1 MTTGSMPLV
10 KLVTAE
16 RISGSNA
23 GRATSSRIY
32 TGILIKK
39 PVVGEPVVIFRD
51 PDGRRMTTSPVQR
64 VLSDPDGDT
73 LWVETMNST
82 YRLSFPTL

>member
-1 MTTGSMPLV
+1 V

-16 RISGSNA
+16 RIGGSTV
-23 GRATSSRIY
+23 GRHTASTIY
-32 TGILIKK
+32 TGVLLRK

-51 PDGRRMTTSPVQR
+51 PDGRRMMTSPVQR

-73 LWVETMNST
+73 LWIVTLNST
-82 YRLSFPTL
+82 YRLSFREL

>member
-1 MTTGSMPLV
+1 MASSSLPAV

-16 RISGSNA
+16 RIGGTTVNRHTAS
-23 GRATSSRIY
+23 TIY
-32 TGILIKK
+32 TGILIRK

-51 PDGRRMTTSPVQR
+51 PDGRRMMTSPVQR

-73 LWVETMNST
+73 LWIETLNST
-82 YRLSFPTL
+82 YRLSFPKL